1 MLVDSKEQD
10 RVDLNISNRHCH
22 HPDDDDD
29 YEYDDDDDDLLVI
42 YEEEEGVV
50 CHKLGVDQWSGRP
63 EPDIAQ
69 YYISLLSGT

>member
-1 MLVDSKEQD
+1 MSSLSS
-10 RVDLNISNRHCH
+10 LPFTCH
-22 HPDDDDD
+22 LLDDDD
-29 YEYDDDDDDLLVI
+29 EDDDDLLVI
-42 YEEEEGVV
+42 DEEEEGVV